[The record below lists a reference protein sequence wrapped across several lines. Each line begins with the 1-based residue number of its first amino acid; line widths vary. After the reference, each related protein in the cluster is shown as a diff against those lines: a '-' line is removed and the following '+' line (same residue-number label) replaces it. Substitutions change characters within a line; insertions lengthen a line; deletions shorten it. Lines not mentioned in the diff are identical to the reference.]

1 MKRRAS
7 GDAMNLDSLL
17 YTLTN
22 VVGVLVMVLMLTSLN
37 VQKAVQR
44 IREID
49 PSQLGISAAELA
61 RLEAQA
67 EQQRQ
72 KRAALEQ
79 QADLAALAAAQ
90 QELTDNLQKLSL
102 LKQHSQAAPLP
113 ALKLD
118 ALKKDVAAKSKQAA
132 DLGKQLTA
140 AEEELAKLKRLLATT
155 PELGPAPEAKLVS
168 LPNPREAPP
177 GAKPA
182 LVLCREGKVIPFD
195 PNDLRDRAK
204 KRANALLRPLK
215 LRAGPGGMIDCD
227 KLVRQF
233 NDGPAIGDATART
246 RLGIVN
252 FNLYLYYDFR
262 SAGETAAQVSTPNS
276 GFRRAVRSLDPTK
289 YYISFLVWNDSFEAY
304 VEARRV
310 CDEIGLL
317 AGWQPLADSYVYK
330 AGLGIAVPC
339 QGRPPPA
346 KPAPGSKPAPRPSV
360 PNDVVD

>member
-17 YTLTN
+17 DTLTN

-44 IREID
+44 IREAD
-49 PSQLGISAAELA
+49 PSQLGVSAAELA

-67 EQQRQ
+67 EEQRL
-72 KRAALEQ
+72 KREALEK

-90 QELTDNLQKLSL
+90 DKLTESLQKLAV
-102 LKQHSQAAPLP
+102 LKQDTATPLP

-118 ALKKDVAAKSKQAA
+118 ELHKDVAAKSKQAEE
-132 DLGKQLTA
+132 LSKKLVV
-140 AEEELAKLKRLLATT
+140 AEDELAKLKRLLATT

-177 GAKPA
+177 GAKQA
-182 LVLCREGKVIPFD
+182 IVICREGKVMPFD

-204 KRANALLRPLK
+204 KRAQALLRPLQLK
-215 LRAGPGGMIDCD
+215 AGPGGIDCE
-227 KLVRQF
+227 KFVKQF
-233 NDGPAIGDATART
+233 NNGPVIGDSTART
-246 RLGIVN
+246 RLGVEN
-252 FNLYLYYDFR
+252 FNVYLYYDFR
-262 SAGETAAQVSTPNS
+262 SSGETPAQVSAPNS
-276 GFRRAVRSLDPTK
+276 GFRRAIRSLDPTK

-310 CDEIGLL
+310 CDEVGIL
-317 AGWQPLADSYVYK
+317 AGWQPLTDTYVYK
-330 AGLGIAVPC
+330 AGLGISVPC
-339 QGRPPPA
+339 QGRPPP
-346 KPAPGSKPAPRPSV
+346 KPAPPGGSKPAPRPSV